1 MSLGAGEARQIG
13 GHSLVNHLSSR
24 SPRSCGLQL
33 RLVFQY
39 EEHRDTWSSESW
51 VERQRASSVSKMA
64 VSGSRRVE
72 GARENADG

>member
-13 GHSLVNHLSSR
+13 GHSLVNHLSSQR
-24 SPRSCGLQL
+24 PRSCGLQP

-39 EEHRDTWSSESW
+39 EEYSGTWSSESW
-51 VERQRASSVSKMA
+51 VERPRASPVSKVV